1 MSAIP
6 TFTPLGQEPP
16 NRSMLEDQYVPAADN
31 FAAWMPTIADEM
43 GLALVW
49 TAEQL
54 SSIELMKNQSLDEI
68 GAAKTG
74 ALDDLGEVIDGA
86 VSTIGQAVEA
96 AEGFSSTAGN
106 EATVSGEYAAESQQ
120 WATSLAEVSGGLKGA
135 RGYADDA
142 KNDANRAEAAAS
154 SLPDG
159 TINNS
164 IVSDADTWSSAY
176 LNRLIVDWVDITAS
190 TVLAA
195 KTNYAAYFAAGP
207 LTLTL
212 PATPTANDFVQIY
225 AADGDATG
233 STIARN
239 GQTIMGLAEDLTLDY
254 PVTWLR
260 LVFSGTDWRIA
271 V

>member
-1 MSAIP
+1 MSMYKPDVLDLTLQRVEIGDQVP
-6 TFTPLGQEPP
+6 FVTKFTNTQAAFELFSQQCNQMIDSIAQEFADTLQTANQAAQTATDKAEQTGQDAL
-16 NRSMLEDQYVPAADN
+16 STAADVVLTGQDRV
-31 FAAWMPTIADEM
+31 ATGEDRQATGQDRQA
-43 GLALVW
+43 
-49 TAEQL
+49 AEQ
-54 SSIELMKNQSLDEI
+54 
-68 GAAKTG
+68 AA
-74 ALDDLGEVIDGA
+74 
-86 VSTIGQAVEA
+86 STATTKAGEA
-96 AEGFSSTAGN
+96 AGSAQLAG
-106 EATVSGEYAAESQQ
+106 EQ
-120 WATSLAEVSGGLKGA
+120 
-135 RGYADDA
+135 AD
-142 KNDANRAEAAAS
+142 RAEAAAS

-159 TINNS
+159 TINDS

-254 PVTWLR
+254 PVTLLR